1 MVVVEPDPSTD
12 APTGAIAPDPQ
23 SGAELEGGAAAAG
36 RPRSMPESAPESAA
50 VAAGG
55 RAAAGPD
62 PMAAR
67 ALVCGPSGGGKSR
80 WAEHLAAGSGRA
92 VVYVATG
99 PLLPGDA
106 DWQRRLER
114 HRRRRPVSWSCLE
127 VAGELAP
134 ALADL
139 TADQLGL
146 VDSLGTWVAAWLESE
161 ERVWVMRC
169 QELLATLSRCRAA
182 LVLVGEEVGWG
193 VIPATAAGYRF
204 QARLT
209 ALQLQ
214 IAGGCDAHW
223 LVVGGRAL
231 DLRRLGEAVPAE
243 R

>member
-1 MVVVEPDPSTD
+1 MAVVEPDAT
-12 APTGAIAPDPQ
+12 TGAIGPVPRAGVVPVESSAAPA
-23 SGAELEGGAAAAG
+23 GLERSRLERAAAAAVE
-36 RPRSMPESAPESAA
+36 RAP
-50 VAAGG
+50 
-55 RAAAGPD
+55 AGPD
-62 PMAAR
+62 PGR

-80 WAEHLAAGSGRA
+80 WAEHLAACSGRS
-92 VVYVATG
+92 VVYLATG
-99 PLLPGDA
+99 PLLAGDA
-106 DWQRRLER
+106 DWQQRLER
-114 HRRRRPVSWSCLE
+114 HRRRRPLSWSCLE
-127 VAGELAP
+127 VEGELAA

-139 TADQLGL
+139 AAGQLGL

-161 ERVWVMRC
+161 DRVWVERS

-193 VIPATAAGYRF
+193 VIPATAAGCRF

-214 IAGGCDAHW
+214 IAGQCDAHW

-243 R
+243 L

>member
-1 MVVVEPDPSTD
+1 MAVVEAD
-12 APTGAIAPDPQ
+12 ATTEAIGPEAQPGVVLGSRAAP
-23 SGAELEGGAAAAG
+23 AG
-36 RPRSMPESAPESAA
+36 LRRSMPERAGSAA
-50 VAAGG
+50 GS
-55 RAAAGPD
+55 D
-62 PMAAR
+62 PAR

-80 WAEHLAAGSGRA
+80 WAEHLAACSGRA
-92 VVYVATG
+92 VVYLATG
-99 PLLPGDA
+99 PLLAADA

-114 HRRRRPVSWSCLE
+114 HRRRRPLSWSCLE
-127 VAGELAP
+127 VEGELAP

-139 TADQLGL
+139 AADQLGL

-161 ERVWVMRC
+161 DRVWVERS

-193 VIPATAAGYRF
+193 VIPATAAGCRF

-214 IAGGCDAHW
+214 IAGRCDAHW

-243 R
+243 L